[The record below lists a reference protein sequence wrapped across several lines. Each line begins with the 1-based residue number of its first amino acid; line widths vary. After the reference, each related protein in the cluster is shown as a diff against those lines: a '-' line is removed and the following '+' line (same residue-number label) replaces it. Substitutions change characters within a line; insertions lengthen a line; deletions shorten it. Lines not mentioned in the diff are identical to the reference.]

1 MGTIMIQGLAHFRE
15 LEAGTE
21 AASHIRLCS
30 RLQSSYQHAIKMLIP
45 FVLSR
50 QPDTP

>member
-1 MGTIMIQGLAHFRE
+1 MGTIMIQGFGPFRE
-15 LEAGTE
+15 MEEGTE

-30 RLQSSYQHAIKMLIP
+30 RLQSSYQHAIKMFIP